1 MTARQRAHA
10 RAPVRERAPNLI
22 GRAGRALEY
31 HGFRRHRPD
40 GFRRQDEHLSPADGM
55 PASGFNPRHAPACVH
70 AVQIDGKVALL
81 RDLDMKPLRGEVLA
95 EGRRFAVQRGEGNEL
110 LVRPPVAVAP
120 A

>member
-40 GFRRQDEHLSPADGM
+40 GFRRQDEHSLPPMECQPVDST
-55 PASGFNPRHAPACVH
+55 RVT
-70 AVQIDGKVALL
+70 
-81 RDLDMKPLRGEVLA
+81 RPLVSTPFR
-95 EGRRFAVQRGEGNEL
+95 
-110 LVRPPVAVAP
+110 
-120 A
+120 